1 MMETPN
7 RDCSSA
13 VQHGRLFPSLST
25 EFLFNRKKLLFIEMQ
40 LREREEREEIDVA

>member
-1 MMETPN
+1 MMETPS

-13 VQHGRLFPSLST
+13 VQHWRLFPSLST

-40 LREREEREEIDVA
+40 LRERGREEIDVA